1 MKEDDRPRF
10 SENDI
15 INWATRGTV
24 SLVAREQFIEGTCT
38 CFSVAETVEA
48 AYRHIGGDVKAE
60 TLSAQD
66 LAIYV
71 GSPYKL
77 IDDVISG
84 GKCWPE
90 FAYSF
95 IIKQGMLTEEQC
107 SYESKIYKE
116 LAYNNRRPRTRKVP
130 RFHIDD
136 FKILRD
142 EKLIVEALKTIPAL
156 AMVISIDEFFFEWE
170 DEFEIYEL
178 KPQACDNM
186 YDLHTV
192 TVVGYGR
199 CNITGKEYW
208 IIKNSWGN
216 KWGDK
221 GFAKILKG
229 SKKFVH
235 SAFYPVIYKERSPSY
250 EIWVHRHVVRRNAC
264 VYNECCLSFRS
275 LKSDGELFIDLTT
288 YLAFGKNY
296 VRWNHEKTGNPVYLH
311 ILKKDMSASED
322 NNQKTRKRS
331 VPGNIGSV
339 REEPVYE
346 ITKEIVIFA
355 DDGQVQK
362 IPYGSLRDEFKEAVD
377 FYFWRRSE
385 ILQLQTEHTAERNLN
400 QNTNFD
406 GSQTKKAFG
415 GGYTGL
421 TNLGNSSYMA
431 ATMQVVLSTSLF
443 SVGFYDVQ
451 SLKEAFEKAT
461 ADPSV
466 DLNMQTV
473 KLAHGLLSGEYSL
486 APVKESEKQ
495 EGIPP
500 QMFKTTMAA
509 SYSKFS
515 SMKEQDA
522 YEFFLH
528 FLIQINNLHTD
539 GGRRG
544 RPMEARLNSF
554 PKYLVMHMQ
563 RFVKEPGVEN
573 KLDVRIDVDDII
585 NIGHLHRERGQNGGS

>member
-60 TLSAQD
+60 TLSARD

-136 FKILRD
+136 FKTLRD

-186 YDLHTV
+186 YALHTV

-229 SKKFVH
+229 SKNFVH

-250 EIWVHRHVVRRNAC
+250 EIWGHRHVVRRNAC

-275 LKSDGELFIDLTT
+275 LKSGGELFIDLTT

-296 VRWNHEKTGNPVYLH
+296 VRWNHEKTGNP
-311 ILKKDMSASED
+311 
-322 NNQKTRKRS
+322 
-331 VPGNIGSV
+331 
-339 REEPVYE
+339 
-346 ITKEIVIFA
+346 
-355 DDGQVQK
+355 
-362 IPYGSLRDEFKEAVD
+362 
-377 FYFWRRSE
+377 
-385 ILQLQTEHTAERNLN
+385 AERNLN

-544 RPMEARLNSF
+544 RPMFDPSSGFTFDIDLRPSSGVPFFHRCFSF
-554 PKYLVMHMQ
+554 P
-563 RFVKEPGVEN
+563 N
-573 KLDVRIDVDDII
+573 
-585 NIGHLHRERGQNGGS
+585 NSN